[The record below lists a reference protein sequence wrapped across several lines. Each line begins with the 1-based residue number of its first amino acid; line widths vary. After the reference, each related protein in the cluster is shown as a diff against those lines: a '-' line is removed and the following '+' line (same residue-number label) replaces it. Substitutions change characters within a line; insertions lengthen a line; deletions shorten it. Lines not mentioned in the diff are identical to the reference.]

1 MNKLSSK
8 TSLFLIELVLSI
20 FFFIVATA
28 ICMQLFVNTYF
39 FSLQTKE
46 INQALLWSQ
55 NLAEPFLGNNG
66 DYCIIKTLFGDIDC
80 IKDFTIETDS
90 SLLLCF
96 DKNWNTL
103 HNFAGSKYIIF
114 STFSNDKD
122 FSYQDIYI
130 AKSHPSLDSLTSA
143 YEIIELLCNDDYHIY
158 HLSVKKCLLSSKH

>member
-103 HNFAGSKYIIF
+103 HNFTGSKYIIF

-130 AKSHPSLDSLTSA
+130 LQNP
-143 YEIIELLCNDDYHIY
+143 ILLLI
-158 HLSVKKCLLSSKH
+158 L

>member
-46 INQALLWSQ
+46 INQALLWRQ

-66 DYCIIKTLFGDIDC
+66 DYCIIKTLFGEMFDVVVGQREGIAVKPAPDSAIEIMRQLGVTAEDTVFIGDTNVDINTAKNAGVPC
-80 IKDFTIETDS
+80 
-90 SLLLCF
+90 LCVLWGF
-96 DKNWNTL
+96 RDKEDMTAVGGE
-103 HNFAGSKYIIF
+103 HFC
-114 STFSNDKD
+114 
-122 FSYQDIYI
+122 Q
-130 AKSHPSLDSLTSA
+130 HPKQL
-143 YEIIELLCNDDYHIY
+143 
-158 HLSVKKCLLSSKH
+158 VKKIEELIHGK

>member
-80 IKDFTIETDS
+80 IKDFTIETSNGEFKLTLTQEDHKRIQDLIWKKFNFTPS
-90 SLLLCF
+90 SELCEE
-96 DKNWNTL
+96 
-103 HNFAGSKYIIF
+103 
-114 STFSNDKD
+114 
-122 FSYQDIYI
+122 
-130 AKSHPSLDSLTSA
+130 A
-143 YEIIELLCNDDYHIY
+143 Y
-158 HLSVKKCLLSSKH
+158 S